1 MTRFVLGLAV
11 LIACNPAF
19 AQNAQTVTVRNLTLV
34 NLTQVPVEDYQ
45 HIVQFVLDN
54 KDIPATPDVIPNRV
68 RYALQERGYFR
79 AEVGDAATTI
89 VSENPTEKVV
99 DVAVRVNPGS
109 IYKLEMLGFGGNK
122 AFDVFSA
129 EQLRSHFPISPGEVF
144 NTEKV
149 RVGLDNLRKLYAD
162 EGYINFTPAPRT
174 EVVEELKGIFLQ
186 INLDVGARYYFGEL
200 ENLPLKPEA
209 MQAMVTDWSSL
220 KGKPYSPTELEEF
233 MKQHSEFWPTGFQ
246 FDRNVGIHEDPKT
259 HTVKVQ
265 PVL

>member
-162 EGYINFTPAPRT
+162 EGYINFTPAPTT
-174 EVVEELKGIFLQ
+174 EVVEE
-186 INLDVGARYYFGEL
+186 
-200 ENLPLKPEA
+200 
-209 MQAMVTDWSSL
+209 
-220 KGKPYSPTELEEF
+220 
-233 MKQHSEFWPTGFQ
+233 
-246 FDRNVGIHEDPKT
+246 
-259 HTVKVQ
+259 
-265 PVL
+265 

>member
-1 MTRFVLGLAV
+1 MPFSSVVIFARRLA
-11 LIACNPAF
+11 IA
-19 AQNAQTVTVRNLTLV
+19 
-34 NLTQVPVEDYQ
+34 E
-45 HIVQFVLDN
+45 
-54 KDIPATPDVIPNRV
+54 
-68 RYALQERGYFR
+68 
-79 AEVGDAATTI
+79 TTI

-174 EVVEELKGIFLQ
+174 EVMEELKGIFLQ
-186 INLDVGARYYFGEL
+186 INLDSRR
-200 ENLPLKPEA
+200 
-209 MQAMVTDWSSL
+209 Q
-220 KGKPYSPTELEEF
+220 
-233 MKQHSEFWPTGFQ
+233 
-246 FDRNVGIHEDPKT
+246 
-259 HTVKVQ
+259 
-265 PVL
+265 VLLR